1 MESQEQI
8 WDSISE
14 SWHNFRN
21 KPERLVEYFK
31 DNYTNNAGR
40 IIDLGCG
47 NARNLIPF
55 QNFICYGVDFSKKLL
70 EKAKLTSEKHNLDLR
85 LNKSNLDKLIFK
97 DNFFDYALMLASLH
111 NLETK
116 EKRINA
122 LKELYRISRKDGV
135 ALITVWNKWQLK
147 FLFRK
152 KDTLIPWHQ
161 KGKVYYRDYHL
172 FNYFELKNLLK
183 KVNFEILES
192 KINGG
197 NIIFIVKK

>member
-1 MESQEQI
+1 
-8 WDSISE
+8 
-14 SWHNFRN
+14 
-21 KPERLVEYFK
+21 
-31 DNYTNNAGR
+31 
-40 IIDLGCG
+40 
-47 NARNLIPF
+47 
-55 QNFICYGVDFSKKLL
+55 
-70 EKAKLTSEKHNLDLR
+70 